1 MKPSTRRLLERQ
13 ANKLRVRLRKKGR
26 LSDHNREELASIERR
41 LTQDREYRAR
51 IQAFEYAISKED

>member
-1 MKPSTRRLLERQ
+1 MKPSTRRELKRQ
-13 ANKLRVRLRKKGR
+13 ANKLRVRLRKHGR
-26 LSDHNREELASIERR
+26 LSDHNRDELASIERR